1 MTAALAGRPRPVAL
15 TIGEVLGV
23 LRAEFPDVTISKI
36 RFLEEQGL
44 VEPDRT
50 PSGYRKFSHDHVE
63 RLRHVLTLQ
72 RDHFLPLRVI
82 REQLDAGAPGAA
94 PPSGPGPFV
103 RVLEAAEQAGA
114 QAGGRGAPD
123 AATLADAAGVDLHL
137 VEELVRHGLVR
148 PAADGWFSPDDVEV
162 VRAAAALSAHGLE
175 PRHLRGFRQAA
186 DKEVDLVQQVV
197 GTTAP
202 FRSGGRRGRGGRHR
216 PGGRRDLPEA
226 ARRPGGRLPRSPL
239 TPGRGGRDHR
249 GVAWGRAR
257 A

>member
-1 MTAALAGRPRPVAL
+1 MSSAAVAGRSRPSAF

-36 RFLEEQGL
+36 RFLEDQGL

-50 PSGYRKFSHDHVE
+50 PSGYRKFTHDHVE

-82 REQLDAGAPGAA
+82 REQLDAGAPGAVLPA
-94 PPSGPGPFV
+94 GPGPFV
-103 RVLEAAEQAGA
+103 RVLAAVEQG
-114 QAGGRGAPD
+114 GGRGAPD
-123 AATLADAAGVDLHL
+123 PASLADAAGADLSM

-148 PAADGWFSPDDVEV
+148 PAGDGWFGADDVEV

-186 DKEVDLVQQVV
+186 DKEADLVEQVV
-197 GTTAP
+197 APLRRAGRPGAAGEVADTA
-202 FRSGGRRGRGGRHR
+202 REVAATCLRLHAALVAGSLGRR
-216 PGGRRDLPEA
+216 
-226 ARRPGGRLPRSPL
+226 
-239 TPGRGGRDHR
+239 
-249 GVAWGRAR
+249 
-257 A
+257 